1 MQTFGDFLFWRHR
14 GFSVDAGEAPPAAD
28 DASGRRRLAEY
39 LLRAPFSL
47 EKITYHAEAGSV
59 LCRSDRHWSTKR
71 NFEVF
76 SASQF
81 IAALLDQV
89 PPQGMPQVRTHGWYR
104 NQSRGLRQRTAGA
117 AAGKL
122 HAPPACPR
130 RRRAAWRELI
140 QRVWGADPLKC
151 PLCSGL
157 LRPIAVVETKAG
169 ILAILMPLGLARSHE
184 RHFALGPP
192 RPEVAV
198 LIDAA
203 TGDSHA
209 LDPLDFP
216 PGLPYPQ
223 PRDEPIRFRAE
234 VMEPGED
241 FDQTGFELPLP
252 PQVALAD
259 AGQGELFG
267 DDYSQP
273 DAADG
278 EPVFWAE
285 GADQSTSNAA
295 SVQTDAVD

>member
-184 RHFALGPP
+184 RPFALGPP

-198 LIDAA
+198 LIDAERR
-203 TGDSHA
+203 
-209 LDPLDFP
+209 L
-216 PGLPYPQ
+216 
-223 PRDEPIRFRAE
+223 R
-234 VMEPGED
+234 
-241 FDQTGFELPLP
+241 
-252 PQVALAD
+252 
-259 AGQGELFG
+259 
-267 DDYSQP
+267 
-273 DAADG
+273 
-278 EPVFWAE
+278 
-285 GADQSTSNAA
+285 SN
-295 SVQTDAVD
+295 